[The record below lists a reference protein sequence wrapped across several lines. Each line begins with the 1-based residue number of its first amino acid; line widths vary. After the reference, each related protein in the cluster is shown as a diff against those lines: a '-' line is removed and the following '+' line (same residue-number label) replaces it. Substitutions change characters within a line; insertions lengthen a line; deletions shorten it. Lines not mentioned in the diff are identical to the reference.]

1 MKGFLFCILFH
12 WKGICIHTLLNVLL
26 LVPGTHLCS
35 SVFPPIPF
43 PPLFLLLGP
52 CESQYIFYSQ
62 NVPLIPTAREQTGT
76 LACTA
81 WLIRKQGCM
90 VRSCSRQE
98 HTPGCATPSPEG
110 ESLLLPKQSKSQQP
124 AAPCAP
130 STLLCP
136 GCALGEENRGKEM
149 AWKC

>member
-1 MKGFLFCILFH
+1 MKDFLSCILFLG
-12 WKGICIHTLLNVLL
+12 KGFASMLYSMSSYLYLQLTSALQFSCLS
-26 LVPGTHLCS
+26 PFHLCS
-35 SVFPPIPF
+35 YCWLHMKVS
-43 PPLFLLLGP
+43 
-52 CESQYIFYSQ
+52 IFYSQ
-62 NVPLIPTAREQTGT
+62 NVPLIPTAREQRGALT
-76 LACTA
+76 CIA

-98 HTPGCATPSPEG
+98 YTTCCATPFPEG
-110 ESLLLPKQSKSQQP
+110 ESLQLPKQSKSKQP

-130 STLLCP
+130 STLLSP